1 MTLWDYVKA
10 IFSIGMEKR
19 NQTSDGKVLALYSA
33 LADGV
38 KDNVSERIRPSSLCF
53 SRCLDNS
60 SIAGK
65 FITPPRGAMNDTR
78 HPIFAQIY

>member
-19 NQTSDGKVLALYSA
+19 NQTSDSKVLALYSA

-38 KDNVSERIRPSSLCF
+38 KDNVSENLLYVLVLCVFFSLL
-53 SRCLDNS
+53 R
-60 SIAGK
+60 
-65 FITPPRGAMNDTR
+65 
-78 HPIFAQIY
+78 